1 MTGVNLVK
9 YNAIYEKCYAK
20 KMGKVSKI
28 VGLTIES
35 IGPEAN
41 LNDLCRIVAKDNPQM
56 EVMAEVVGF
65 KDNRILLMP
74 FESVDGIGP
83 GSIVENTG
91 SVLKV
96 AVSDDILGK
105 TLDGLGRPIS
115 GEELVGSA
123 EYPVECTPPDPMS
136 REIISEVLPLG
147 VKAVDG
153 LITVGKGQRIGIFA
167 GSGVGKSTLLGM
179 FARNTKADINV
190 IALIGER
197 GREVREFIER
207 DLGEEGMKR
216 SVIVVATSDKPAL
229 IRNKAAKTATAIAEY
244 FRDQGKKVLLMMD
257 SLTRFSMAQR
267 EIGLASGEPPV
278 TRGYPPSVYS
288 EMPKLLERAGMS
300 SKGSITGL
308 YTVLVD
314 GDDFNEPITDTARG
328 ILDGHIMLSRK
339 LGHKNHY
346 PAIDVLQSISRVM
359 GQIATKEHKTVA
371 GKLKNVLA
379 TYHEAEDLINIGAY
393 KSGSNKNIDYAIEK
407 IDMVNKFLRQGV
419 DEKFSFDDELAM
431 LNAIFDE

>member
-153 LITVGKGQRIGIFA
+153 LITVG
-167 GSGVGKSTLLGM
+167 
-179 FARNTKADINV
+179 
-190 IALIGER
+190 
-197 GREVREFIER
+197 
-207 DLGEEGMKR
+207 
-216 SVIVVATSDKPAL
+216 
-229 IRNKAAKTATAIAEY
+229 
-244 FRDQGKKVLLMMD
+244 
-257 SLTRFSMAQR
+257 
-267 EIGLASGEPPV
+267 
-278 TRGYPPSVYS
+278 
-288 EMPKLLERAGMS
+288 
-300 SKGSITGL
+300 
-308 YTVLVD
+308 
-314 GDDFNEPITDTARG
+314 
-328 ILDGHIMLSRK
+328 
-339 LGHKNHY
+339 
-346 PAIDVLQSISRVM
+346 
-359 GQIATKEHKTVA
+359 
-371 GKLKNVLA
+371 
-379 TYHEAEDLINIGAY
+379 
-393 KSGSNKNIDYAIEK
+393 
-407 IDMVNKFLRQGV
+407 
-419 DEKFSFDDELAM
+419 
-431 LNAIFDE
+431 